1 MSLPT
6 RAERSLALAEQHV
19 EAATYMTAEER
30 FDEAHAQWLKAAA
43 LYEEA
48 ADPEGQRDAWQRAGL
63 CSQKL
68 GEPDRALDELS
79 RSLELS
85 RVPGAERHLAIV
97 LSHVATLFAQR
108 GDPLAAGENWNEA
121 LALASVSRD
130 HALVSTIA
138 SNLGRLQMNRGAY
151 DDAEAAFTRARDA
164 AHLADDLA
172 SLANVENALGEIAR
186 ARGDQYA
193 ARTLFERAF
202 DAAHQARDTALM
214 ALTLNNL
221 GNALRSVGDLERA
234 ETRFRAALAFAN
246 LLGDG
251 PSIARTHT
259 NLGNIAA
266 ARGALDDAQSHY
278 TQALS
283 LDKRYKQHH
292 AMLGGLVNLANLR
305 ATRGDFAGARKFYEE
320 ALDKLAPSAART
332 IADIETMLGQLEAR
346 TGHLDRAQQLFTQAH
361 NRASEAQHHAAIAR
375 TQMNLAAIDHAR
387 GHLARALK
395 GYRQAVGAI
404 DQTGSPSDRV
414 MAHLVVADAAL
425 ATDQLDLAAAA
436 VAQAQLR
443 LDAMRITDED
453 GVPPSPED
461 APPLREALDL
471 AAMHARV
478 AHAATPSAETLT
490 SMESA
495 AEAFMNA
502 GRTGDALGQWLS
514 IFDDLPDRDDLVERP
529 DHMTR
534 LDEGLSWARKQGLE
548 PLAIEL
554 ESLQLVATL
563 AAPDTLDPLH
573 DRVTALCLGLVAL
586 RIARRKVSLLIAHGR
601 LDEAS
606 TLADHT
612 ALQAQELGA
621 AAEAKRLEA
630 ARSQINLLQKA
641 RTAT

>member
-6 RAERSLALAEQHV
+6 PAERSLALAEQHV

-30 FDEAHAQWLKAAA
+30 FAEAHDQWHKAAT

-48 ADPEGQRDAWQRAGL
+48 ADPEGQRLAWQRAGL

-68 GEPDRALDELS
+68 GEPDRALDELA
-79 RSLELS
+79 RSVTLS
-85 RVPGAERHLAIV
+85 RVPGAERSLAIV
-97 LSHVATLFAQR
+97 LSHIATLFAQR
-108 GDPLAAGENWNEA
+108 GDAIEAGESWNEA
-121 LALASVSRD
+121 LALATALHD
-130 HALVSTIA
+130 HALVSAIA
-138 SNLGRLQMNRGAY
+138 GNLGRLQMNRGAY

-164 AHLADDLA
+164 AIQADDLA
-172 SLANVENALGEIAR
+172 GLANADNALGEIAR

-193 ARTLFERAF
+193 ARTLFEKAF

-221 GNALRSVGDLERA
+221 GNALRSLGDLERA
-234 ETRFRAALAFAN
+234 ESRFRAALAFAN
-246 LLGDG
+246 VLGDG

-266 ARGALDDAQSHY
+266 ARGDLDEAQRHY

-305 ATRGDFAGARKFYEE
+305 ATRGDFTGARKFYEE
-320 ALDKLAPSAART
+320 ALDKLAPSSART

-346 TGHLDRAQQLFTQAH
+346 LGHLDRAQQLFTQAQA
-361 NRASEAQHHAAIAR
+361 RATEAQHHAAIAR
-375 TQMNLAAIDHAR
+375 LQMNLAAIDHAR
-387 GHLARALK
+387 GHLTRALK

-443 LDAMRITDED
+443 LDAMRILDED
-453 GVPPSPED
+453 GVPED

-471 AAMHARV
+471 GAMHARV
-478 AHAATPSAETLT
+478 AHATAPSAATLT
-490 SMESA
+490 TMESA

-514 IFDDLPDRDDLVERP
+514 IFDDLPDRDDLVDRP
-529 DHMTR
+529 DHVTR
-534 LDEGLSWARKQGLE
+534 LDEGLTWARKQGLE
-548 PLAIEL
+548 PLALEL
-554 ESLQLVATL
+554 ESLHALATR
-563 AAPDTLDPLH
+563 AAPESLDPLH
-573 DRVTALCLGLVAL
+573 NRVTTLGLGLVAL
-586 RIARRKVSLLIAHGR
+586 RVARRQVSLLIAHTR
-601 LDEAS
+601 LDEAA
-606 TLADHT
+606 TLAEHT
-612 ALQAQELGA
+612 LSQAHELGA

-630 ARSQINLLQKA
+630 ARSHINLQQA